1 MSAIGHC
8 RALLAVAV
16 IASSAMFGQMATASA
31 DVWRALPADKPASA
45 DGSALDHIEEIND
58 RQLNMFVYSA
68 AMEKVILLEVI
79 RPADTSVPRPTLY
92 LLNGAG
98 GGEDSATWQARTDVV
113 SFFADKNVNVVTPV
127 GGAYSYY
134 TDWEKP
140 DPVLG
145 VNKWTTFLTEELP
158 PIVDAA
164 LGANGENAIAGLS
177 MSAHPS

>member
-45 DGSALDHIEEIND
+45 DGSVLDHIEEIDD

-127 GGAYSYY
+127 GGAYS
-134 TDWEKP
+134 
-140 DPVLG
+140 L
-145 VNKWTTFLTEELP
+145 
-158 PIVDAA
+158 
-164 LGANGENAIAGLS
+164 
-177 MSAHPS
+177 